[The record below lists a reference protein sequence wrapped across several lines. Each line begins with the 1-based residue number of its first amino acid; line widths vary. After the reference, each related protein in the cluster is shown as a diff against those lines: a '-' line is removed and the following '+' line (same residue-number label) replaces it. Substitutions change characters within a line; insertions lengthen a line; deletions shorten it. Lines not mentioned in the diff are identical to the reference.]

1 MTLRYR
7 TMICLGG
14 LRLAHPVRDDTERGA
29 VSHRRH
35 IDGTTSLV
43 SVVAQLRHESAALE
57 ALFVRS
63 PVATA
68 LLDVRGCFRQVND
81 ALCSFLGREAHDL
94 IGMPLYEL
102 VEGDVYGPVG
112 PGAVSQLLRHG
123 SGRVVHA
130 SVHAAELPEGGPGV
144 LLVTF
149 DDATRR
155 HDTERLLRHAALH
168 DSLTNLPNR
177 RLLRDRLDTA
187 LSRADRSDKTVA
199 VLFVDLDKFK
209 RVNDELGHDAGD
221 AVLVAVARN
230 IISALRT
237 CDTVARIGGE
247 EFVVV
252 CEDVDSEGDVSRLV
266 DRLLEAIRRPVVV
279 DGHTA
284 RLSASI
290 GVALPSPRHETSEAL
305 VRMADV
311 AMYQAKEQPGVDYVL
326 AEPTAADG
334 ALDTPTTRPDPS
346 GVLVSGLLTELE
358 TALETDSL
366 VLHYQP
372 VVTVNGLLVGL
383 EALLRWPHP
392 VRGMLVPSDFLPYA
406 EGTELAEPLT
416 EWVLHSAITE
426 AASWSDPALRVSV
439 NVWARQV
446 GRPGFAERLGVLLD
460 DTGLAP
466 KRLSL
471 ELHETDL
478 AMAGPT
484 LAIELA
490 ALRAL
495 GVGLAIDD
503 YGTGIS
509 SLSNLRQL
517 PVDTLKLDR
526 TFVAGLVDDAT
537 DAGIVEVVAKA
548 AHVTGRGLAAAGVE
562 TLAQLHRLRDL
573 GFEAVQGY
581 LTGAPASL
589 TDLTRTLRSQGI
601 DLRPDTGD
609 LAIDRGPP

>member
-1 MTLRYR
+1 
-7 TMICLGG
+7 
-14 LRLAHPVRDDTERGA
+14 VK
-29 VSHRRH
+29 HRRQT
-35 IDGTTSLV
+35 DGVTPRT
-43 SVVAQLRHESAALE
+43 SVVAQLVRDGVALE

-68 LLDVRGCFRQVND
+68 LLDVRGCFREVND
-81 ALCSFLGREAHDL
+81 ALCAFLGRDAADL
-94 IGMPLYEL
+94 LGTPLYAL

-112 PGAVSQLLRHG
+112 PGALTQLLRHG

-130 SVHAAELPEGGPGV
+130 AVQVAELPEAGPGMQ
-144 LLVTF
+144 LVTF
-149 DDATRR
+149 VDATRR

-177 RLLRDRLDTA
+177 RLLRDRLNTA
-187 LSRADRSDKTVA
+187 LRRAGRSDKSVA

-221 AVLVAVARN
+221 AVLVTVARN

-237 CDTVARIGGE
+237 CDTVARIGGD

-252 CEDVDSEGDVSRLV
+252 CEDVGAEGDISRLV

-290 GVALPSPRHETSEAL
+290 GVALPGPRNETSEEL
-305 VRMADV
+305 VRMADT
-311 AMYQAKEQPGVDYVL
+311 AMYQAKARPDVDFVV
-326 AEPTAADG
+326 AEPTTTDDTAAV
-334 ALDTPTTRPDPS
+334 ATTAARPHPS
-346 GVLVSGLLTELE
+346 GVLVSGLLRELE
-358 TALETDSL
+358 SAIVADEL

-372 VVTVNGLLVGL
+372 VVTVDGLLVGL
-383 EALLRWPHP
+383 EALVRWPHP
-392 VRGMLVPSDFLPYA
+392 VRGLLAPSEFLPYV

-416 EWVLHSAITE
+416 EWVLRTAIAE
-426 AASWSDPALRVSV
+426 AARWSDASVRVAV

-446 GRPGFAERLGVLLD
+446 GRPGFAHRVRGLLAGA
-460 DTGLAP
+460 GLAP
-466 KRLSL
+466 KRLSI

-478 AMAGPT
+478 SMAGPT
-484 LAIELA
+484 VAAELA
-490 ALRAL
+490 ALRTL

-526 TFVAGLVDDAT
+526 TLVAGLVDDAA

-548 AHVTGRGLAAAGVE
+548 AQVTGRGLAAAGVE

-581 LTGAPASL
+581 LTGAPVPMA
-589 TDLTRTLRSQGI
+589 DLPRQLRSHGI
-601 DLRPDTGD
+601 DLRPIGHLSTNHGSLREGTGR
-609 LAIDRGPP
+609 ANGADRVQP